1 MELGEIFKDIRLLD
15 EIRQNSHIKNMAK
28 DEVII
33 APGDR
38 VGVVPLVLSGSLRI
52 MREDEEGR
60 EVFLYH
66 IHAGETCAMSLN
78 CCEAGR
84 TSMIR
89 AVVEEDA
96 KLLMVRVNQIE
107 DWFRFPEWRSFI
119 NTTYANRFIELL
131 QVIDLIAFSSMDK
144 QLLHYLQERAKA
156 LHTQALLITHQE
168 IADELHTH
176 REAISRL
183 LRSME
188 QKKIVRLGRNV
199 IEIV

>member
-1 MELGEIFKDIRLLD
+1 MELTDFFTDPKLLED
-15 EIRQNSHIKNMAK
+15 IRQNSHSKSVSKA
-28 DEVII
+28 DLII
-33 APGDR
+33 APGDP
-38 VGVVPLVLSGSLRI
+38 VQFVPLVLQGSLRI
-52 MREDEEGR
+52 MREDEAGR

-66 IHAGETCAMSLN
+66 IHPGETCAMSLN
-78 CCEAGR
+78 CCQAGKN
-84 TSMIR
+84 SMIR

-96 KLLMVRVNQIE
+96 KLLMVPVKQIE
-107 DWFRFPEWRSFI
+107 SWFSYPEWRSFI

-131 QVIDLIAFSSMDK
+131 NVIDLIAFNSMDK

-156 LHTQALLITHQE
+156 LHTQALYITHQE

-188 QKKIVRLGRNV
+188 QKEIVRLGRNI
-199 IEIV
+199 IEIL